1 MPKRQAKGTSLGL
14 LTTSAKQATPS
25 IRRSCVEPLEDRLM
39 LSRSWFVSPSGN
51 DAGAGTISFPFR
63 TIQRAATLAN
73 TGDVVDIEGGT
84 YRETVT
90 PAHSGVTF
98 TNYAGQGV
106 TVSGADVVGSFKDYS
121 GDIYE
126 TNIGSNLGE
135 GNNEV
140 FVNGQEINEARSPN
154 TSLDQSHQTFDYI
167 QSYSG
172 GTIYDSA
179 INQANGYW
187 TGAQIH
193 ITPGNGW
200 VSYSGMITNSGPGW
214 IKVSLPSLSSYET
227 PGKGTPFYITG
238 TLKALDS
245 AGEYYIGSNSELYAW
260 MPNSGSPSSQT
271 VEVKRR
277 LYAFNLSNVANT
289 TVEGINIFAASIETG
304 WSSSGT
310 VVNHISAKYIT
321 QVGWISN
328 GWSAPGVDGI
338 ELYGSN
344 SILENSTIA
353 YSAGDG
359 VYIGGSNVKVINNVI
374 HDVDTAATD
383 AAGIRDYGSYAT
395 IQYNT
400 IYNAGRDGINFQGA
414 HLSILNNTIHDVM
427 LQTTDGGGIYCVQ
440 INGQGTVIG
449 NNVIYNVTAGGY
461 GAAGIFLDN
470 NSSNMIV
477 QGNTVWNT
485 NAALKLNYT
494 SYNEQVYNNKLQGTQ
509 YSVAHNNVFSWS
521 GSRFYDNV
529 YYNKNVQYGSGVTQ
543 YSNAFSSGSPTPPS
557 IQSPGSV
564 GTLSTTPVTTTP
576 APVTTPPATTTTT
589 VSAGSA
595 IAALSHSS
603 SSKIGSCNGA
613 IADTENGGYAAYSN
627 INFGTGT
634 YTQFQASIAVGA
646 GYAGQK
652 ILLRLD
658 GPSGTVIGTLTT
670 VSTGTWTNYVVQ
682 SAGIS
687 KVTGVHTLYLDF
699 VGTSGIANVQSF
711 KFATGTAATPAPTTT
726 SSTVA
731 ALSYSASS
739 KIGSSNGAIADT
751 VNGSYAA
758 YSNINFGT
766 GGYTKFEADI
776 SVGAGYQGQKIV
788 LHLDSPTGATIGTLT
803 TASTGSWTKYVLETA
818 NISKVTGIHALYVDF
833 VGSSGIANVL
843 SFKFA

>member
-1 MPKRQAKGTSLGL
+1 MPKRQNGTSRGL
-14 LTTSAKQATPS
+14 LTTSAMQATPS
-25 IRRSCVEPLEDRLM
+25 VRRSCVEPLEDRLM

-51 DAGAGTISFPFR
+51 DAGAGTISSPFK

-84 YRETVT
+84 YRETVK
-90 PAHSGVTF
+90 PSHSGVTF
-98 TNYAGQGV
+98 TNYNGQGV
-106 TVSGADVVGSFKDYS
+106 TVSGADVVGNFKDYS
-121 GDIYE
+121 GKIYE

-140 FVNGQEINEARSPN
+140 FVNGQEINEARFPN
-154 TSLDQSHQTFDYI
+154 TSFDLSHQTFAHI

-172 GTIYDSA
+172 GVIYDSEL
-179 INQANGYW
+179 NQPSGYW
-187 TGAQIH
+187 TGATLH

-200 VSYSGMITNSGPGW
+200 VSYSGMVTASGPGW
-214 IKVSLPSLSSYET
+214 ARVSLPSLGSYEY
-227 PGKGTPFYITG
+227 PSKGTPFYISG
-238 TLKALDS
+238 TFHALDT
-245 AGEYYIGSNSELYAW
+245 AGEFYIDNKSDLYVW
-260 MPNSGSPSSQT
+260 TPNSAAPSTQL

-277 LYAFNLSNVANT
+277 QYAFDLSNVANT
-289 TVEGINIFAASIETG
+289 TVEGINIFAASIHTG

-310 VVNHISAKYIT
+310 VLNHISAKYIT

-328 GWSAPGVDGI
+328 GWSAPGVLGI

-344 SILENSTIA
+344 SVLENSTIA
-353 YSAGDG
+353 GSAGDG

-395 IQYNT
+395 IEYNT

-521 GSRFYDNV
+521 GSRFYNNV
-529 YYNKNVQYGSGVTQ
+529 YYNKNVQYGSGVVQ
-543 YSNAFSSGSPTPPS
+543 YSNAFSSGSPTPPT

-564 GTLSTTPVTTTP
+564 GATSSTPVTTPVTTP
-576 APVTTPPATTTTT
+576 PVTTPPSTTKT
-589 VSAGSA
+589 VSAGST

-603 SSKIGSCNGA
+603 SSRIGSYNGA

-627 INFGTGT
+627 VDFGTGT

-652 ILLRLD
+652 IVLHLD

-670 VSTGTWTNYVVQ
+670 ASTGTWTNYVVQ
-682 SAGIS
+682 SASIS

-711 KFATGTAATPAPTTT
+711 KFATGTAAPAPTTT
-726 SSTVA
+726 SGTVA
-731 ALSYSASS
+731 ARSYSASS
-739 KIGSSNGAIADT
+739 KIGSYNGAIVDT

-766 GGYTKFEADI
+766 GSYTKFEADI

-803 TASTGSWTKYVLETA
+803 TSSTGSWTNYVLETA
-818 NISKVTGIHALYVDF
+818 NISKVTGVHTLYVDF
-833 VGSSGIANVL
+833 VGTSGIANLL